1 MYYALRFN
9 DSLATEDLPN
19 QISKFLNEALE
30 MSQNE
35 QSIETLLRSF
45 DFVRIATEKD
55 KKIFKQF
62 IESETKF
69 KYVEKLF
76 CLELDENSQDSN
88 IKSFVRIVKNSNTV
102 R

>member
-1 MYYALRFN
+1 
-9 DSLATEDLPN
+9 
-19 QISKFLNEALE
+19 

-45 DFVRIATEKD
+45 DFLKIATEKD

-62 IESETKF
+62 IEAETKF

-76 CLELDENSQDSN
+76 CLELEENS
-88 IKSFVRIVKNSNTV
+88 
-102 R
+102 

>member
-1 MYYALRFN
+1 M
-9 DSLATEDLPN
+9 
-19 QISKFLNEALE
+19 K
-30 MSQNE
+30 
-35 QSIETLLRSF
+35 
-45 DFVRIATEKD
+45 IATEKD

-62 IESETKF
+62 IEAETKF